1 MAILP
6 NLFGNKLET
15 SEIPAKH
22 PPQVRDGR
30 SASDIEGL
38 REELKL
44 KSKQVSYKLANENNP
59 LFGKEKGHSLEIDEG
74 AIAAKKAATIVRPE
88 DNNAL
93 LAMKDNDALMVAT
106 WENDLEGMESAI
118 NQGSDVNIRDFL
130 GKSPL
135 HYASSLDAAK
145 LLIDRGA
152 DINILDN
159 NNRTPLFEVDD
170 PDIAIFL
177 IDRGAS
183 INLKDKDS
191 FTPLH
196 LWVNQPKVA
205 KHLLVAGANP
215 NAQLSRGG
223 TLSRGGLYKKGNSTL
238 HCVNNLESAKILIE
252 HGVDITIK
260 NKYGLLAEET
270 AIDDTREAGL
280 ADYIKSFRI
289 NKE

>member
-6 NLFGNKLET
+6 KLFGKKLET
-15 SEIPAKH
+15 PILPTKP

-30 SASDIEGL
+30 DATDIEEL
-38 REELKL
+38 RENLKNR
-44 KSKQVSYKLANENNP
+44 QVVYKLANENNP
-59 LFGKEKGHSLEIDEG
+59 LFGKEKKYSLEVDAG
-74 AIAAKKAATIVRPE
+74 ASAAKKAAGIIRSE

-93 LAMKDNDALMVAT
+93 LALQDNDALMVAT

-118 NQGSDVNIRDFL
+118 NQGADSNIRDFL

-135 HYASSLDAAK
+135 HYVSSLDAAK
-145 LLIDRGA
+145 LLIDGGA
-152 DINILDN
+152 DINIMDN

-170 PDIAIFL
+170 PNIAIFL

-183 INLKDKDS
+183 FNLKDKDS

-196 LWVNQPKVA
+196 LWVNHPKVA

-215 NAQLSRGG
+215 NVQLSRGG

-252 HGVDITIK
+252 YGVDIMIK

-270 AIDDTREAGL
+270 ATDETREDGL
-280 ADYIKSFRI
+280 ADYIKSVRI

>member
-6 NLFGNKLET
+6 KLFGKKLET
-15 SEIPAKH
+15 PVLPTKPPA
-22 PPQVRDGR
+22 QVRDGR
-30 SASDIEGL
+30 NASDIEEM
-38 REELKL
+38 REDLKNRE
-44 KSKQVSYKLANENNP
+44 VSYKLANENNP
-59 LFGKEKGHSLEIDEG
+59 LFGKEKKYSLEVDEG
-74 AIAAKKAATIVRPE
+74 ASAAKKAASIIRSE

-93 LAMKDNDALMVAT
+93 LAVKDNDALMVAT

-118 NQGSDVNIRDFL
+118 SQGADLNIRDFL

-135 HYASSLDAAK
+135 HYVSSLDAAK
-145 LLIDRGA
+145 LLIDGGT

-159 NNRTPLFEVDD
+159 NDRTPLFEVDD

-183 INLKDKDS
+183 FNLKDKDS

-196 LWVNQPKVA
+196 LWVNHPKVA

-215 NAQLSRGG
+215 NVQLSRGG

-238 HCVNNLESAKILIE
+238 HCANNLESAKILIE
-252 HGVDITIK
+252 YGVDITIK

-270 AIDDTREAGL
+270 AMDGTREAGL
-280 ADYIKSFRI
+280 ADYIKSTRI

>member
-6 NLFGNKLET
+6 KLFGKKLET
-15 SEIPAKH
+15 PVMPAQQ

-30 SASDIEGL
+30 SASDIEEL
-38 REELKL
+38 REDLKNR
-44 KSKQVSYKLANENNP
+44 QVSYKLANENNP
-59 LFGKEKGHSLEIDEG
+59 LFGKEKGHSLEVDEG
-74 AIAAKKAATIVRPE
+74 AIAAKKAAAIVRSE

-106 WENDLEGMESAI
+106 WENNLEGMESAI
-118 NQGSDVNIRDFL
+118 NQGADLNIRDFL

-135 HYASSLDAAK
+135 HYVSSLDAAK
-145 LLIDRGA
+145 LLIDGGA

-170 PDIAIFL
+170 PNIAIFL

-196 LWVNQPKVA
+196 LWVNHPKVA

-238 HCVNNLESAKILIE
+238 HCANNLESAKILIE
-252 HGVDITIK
+252 YGVDITIK

-270 AIDDTREAGL
+270 ALDETREVGL

-289 NKE
+289 N

>member
-1 MAILP
+1 M
-6 NLFGNKLET
+6 
-15 SEIPAKH
+15 PAKP

-30 SASDIEGL
+30 SATDIEEL
-38 REELKL
+38 REDLKNR
-44 KSKQVSYKLANENNP
+44 QVTYKLANENNP
-59 LFGKEKGHSLEIDEG
+59 LFGKEKGHSLEVDEG
-74 AIAAKKAATIVRPE
+74 GNAAKKAAGIIRTE

-93 LAMKDNDALMVAT
+93 LAVQDNDALMVAT

-118 NQGSDVNIRDFL
+118 NQGADLNIRDFL

-135 HYASSLDAAK
+135 HYVSSLDAAK
-145 LLIDRGA
+145 LLIDGGA

-170 PDIAIFL
+170 PNIAIFL

-183 INLKDKDS
+183 FNLKDKDS

-196 LWVNQPKVA
+196 LWVNHPKVA

-238 HCVNNLESAKILIE
+238 HCANNLESAKILIE
-252 HGVDITIK
+252 YGVDITIK

-270 AIDDTREAGL
+270 AIDETREDGL

>member
-6 NLFGNKLET
+6 KLFGKKLET
-15 SEIPAKH
+15 PVMPAKP

-30 SASDIEGL
+30 SASDIEAL
-38 REELKL
+38 REELKNR
-44 KSKQVSYKLANENNP
+44 QVTYKLANENNP
-59 LFGKEKGHSLEIDEG
+59 LFGKENQVHSLEVDEG
-74 AIAAKKAATIVRPE
+74 GNAAKKAAGIICAE

-93 LAMKDNDALMVAT
+93 LAVQDNDALMVAT

-118 NQGSDVNIRDFL
+118 NQGADLNIRDFL

-135 HYASSLDAAK
+135 HYVSSLDAAK
-145 LLIDRGA
+145 LLIDGGA

-170 PDIAIFL
+170 PNIAIFL

-183 INLKDKDS
+183 FNLKDKDS

-196 LWVNQPKVA
+196 LWVNHPKVA

-238 HCVNNLESAKILIE
+238 HCANNLESAKILIE
-252 HGVDITIK
+252 YGVDITIK

-270 AIDDTREAGL
+270 AIDETREAGL
-280 ADYIKSFRI
+280 ADYIKSFSI
-289 NKE
+289 NKK